1 MFLKYKVMKRI
12 NNVGFPNT
20 ITLDTLIRDLD
31 ADNDKILIALDILG
45 CKGYVYCD
53 ASQYP
58 TMLISLRNLSS
69 FVRYKHDMK
78 ICAFEW
84 ALKIGSFGTIITSLL
99 FTEELQSALLKVPE
113 VISKILSLL

>member
-78 ICAFEW
+78 ICVLEW
-84 ALKIGSFGTIITSLL
+84 IIKIGSFLAVIVSLL
-99 FTEELQSALLKVPE
+99 FTEALQSALLKVPNL
-113 VISKILSLL
+113 ISQMLSLL